1 MTASGPG
8 EQVPLQARAD
18 GHQRRP
24 PRTAGLQD
32 ATQRSMEITESP
44 GQRALGLR
52 ALGLGL
58 GALGMGA
65 LSLRA

>member
-44 GQRALGLR
+44 GQRALGLG
-52 ALGLGL
+52 LGLGL

>member
-44 GQRALGLR
+44 GQRALGL
-52 ALGLGL
+52 GLEL

-65 LSLRA
+65 PSLRA

>member
-44 GQRALGLR
+44 GQRALGL
-52 ALGLGL
+52 GL

-65 LSLRA
+65 PSLRA